1 MEGRIGLTQNERYM
15 KRALTLARRGEGF
28 VSPNPM
34 VGAVIVKE
42 GRVIGEGWHE
52 RCGGKHAEI
61 NALER
66 ARGDVAGSTIYVTL
80 EPCCHH
86 GRTPP
91 CVDRI
96 IAARPARVVVGVTD
110 PNPLVSGRGIATL
123 RDHGIETV
131 VGVLEEACRD
141 LNAFFFKYI
150 TTSIPFVT
158 VKFAQTLDGRIATA
172 TGSSRWVSSP
182 PSLRFAHRLRRN
194 HDAILVG
201 AGTVTNDDPELTVR
215 LVRGRNPLRLVLD
228 TLLTTPPEAKVFK
241 DQEKAR
247 TVLIASETAPL
258 SRRRLMEKKGIEIL
272 TPGTTTDGR
281 LDLRGLLVILGERQI
296 TSLLVEGGSRVIT
309 SFIKERL
316 VDELIVVV
324 APKIVGRGIDA
335 VGDLGITS
343 MTEALF
349 FPRRRLFRLGEDVVW
364 RLRTGWN
371 SRVGS

>member
-1 MEGRIGLTQNERYM
+1 LTQDERYM

-172 TGSSRWVSSP
+172 TGSSRWVSSH

-316 VDELIVVV
+316 ADELIVVV

>member
-1 MEGRIGLTQNERYM
+1 MEGRIGLTQDERYM

-316 VDELIVVV
+316 ADELIVVV

>member
-1 MEGRIGLTQNERYM
+1 MEGRIGLTQDERYM

-258 SRRRLMEKKGIEIL
+258 SRRRLMEKNGIEIL

-316 VDELIVVV
+316 ADELIVVV

>member
-172 TGSSRWVSSP
+172 TGSSRWVSSH

-316 VDELIVVV
+316 ADELIVVV

>member
-1 MEGRIGLTQNERYM
+1 MEGRIRLTQDERYM
-15 KRALTLARRGEGF
+15 KLALTFARRGEGF

-172 TGSSRWVSSP
+172 TGSSRWVSSH

-316 VDELIVVV
+316 ADELIVVV

>member
-316 VDELIVVV
+316 ADELIVVV

>member
-1 MEGRIGLTQNERYM
+1 MEGRIGLTQDERHM

-258 SRRRLMEKKGIEIL
+258 SRRRLMEKNGIEIL

-316 VDELIVVV
+316 ADELIVVV

>member
-1 MEGRIGLTQNERYM
+1 MEGRIGLTQDERYM

-172 TGSSRWVSSP
+172 TGSSRWVSSH

-241 DQEKAR
+241 DQDKAR

-316 VDELIVVV
+316 ADELIVVV

>member
-1 MEGRIGLTQNERYM
+1 MEGRIGLTQDERYM

-172 TGSSRWVSSP
+172 TGSSRWVSSH

-316 VDELIVVV
+316 ADELIVVV